1 MANIR
6 NNSSVANEFTKMEH
20 ENLFDI
26 INEMIGAIEA
36 RDNATLLD
44 KLEILENVLH
54 AYFATGENVPLTLD
68 SDFPQYA
75 ISHQSLLNKIKRIK
89 DWLRVENGIYSKHEA
104 KNYIDS
110 LWSYLL
116 QHVEDDEDL
125 LKFMLAKDFHDFAPI
140 RISNTPILH
149 CSG

>member
-6 NNSSVANEFTKMEH
+6 NISSVANELVKIES

-26 INEMIGAIEA
+26 INEMICSIEA
-36 RDNATLLD
+36 RDNTALLE
-44 KLEILENVLH
+44 KLEILENALH
-54 AYFATGENVPLTLD
+54 AYFAGGGNVSLALD
-68 SDFPQYA
+68 LNFPQYA

-125 LKFMLAKDFHDFAPI
+125 LKFMLEKNFHDFAPI
-140 RISNTPILH
+140 RKNNTLTLH

>member
-6 NNSSVANEFTKMEH
+6 NNSSIANELTQIEP

-26 INEMIGAIEA
+26 INEMICSIEA
-36 RDNATLLD
+36 RGNAALLD
-44 KLEILENVLH
+44 KLEILENALR
-54 AYFATGENVPLTLD
+54 AYFSGRGNVSLALD

-89 DWLRVENGIYSKHEA
+89 DWLRVKNGIYSKHEA

-116 QHVEDDEDL
+116 QHVEDDENL
-125 LKFMLAKDFHDFAPI
+125 LKFMLAKNSRDCESI
-140 RISNTPILH
+140 RKNNTPILH